1 MKYDIALKSLLQTS
15 GLTIL
20 EQLAG
25 VRLVRWLNV
34 ELPEV
39 RMPHLDLLAETA
51 ARDLLHFEL
60 QSNNDSGMPLRMAE
74 YALAIYR
81 QYGRFPRQFVLYV
94 GQPRLSMRPELR
106 GPFLHFW
113 YTAVDIREMDPG
125 QLLNSPAPGDN
136 ILAILADVN
145 TPEKTVRE
153 VLKRIT
159 RLPPAEQPKQLQI
172 LMILSGLRGLGK
184 LIQSE
189 VKRMPITVDLDEVFG
204 DYILERADLYRE
216 QGREQGLEQ
225 GREQGLEQGRE
236 QGLEQGREQGQVSLL
251 HRQMANRFGPIP
263 AWAEDRL
270 KALPREK
277 LEDLAV
283 RLLNA
288 NSLEDLF
295 NAQSLT

>member
-20 EQLAG
+20 DQLAG
-25 VRLVRWLNV
+25 AHLVRWLNV
-34 ELPEV
+34 ELPEI
-39 RMPHLDLLAETA
+39 RMPHVDLLAETA

-60 QSNNDSGMPLRMAE
+60 QSKNDPGMPLRMVE

-94 GQPRLSMRPELR
+94 GQPRLSMRPELH

-113 YTAVDIREMDPG
+113 YAAVDIRDMDAG
-125 QLLNSPAPGDN
+125 QLLASPAPGDN
-136 ILAILADVN
+136 ILAILADAS
-145 TPEKTVRE
+145 TPEKTAVE
-153 VLKRIT
+153 VLKRIA
-159 RLPPAEQPKQLQI
+159 RFPPAEQHRQLQV

-189 VKRMPITVDLDEVFG
+189 VKRMPITVDLDEVFA
-204 DYILERADLYRE
+204 DYIRERAEVYREQGLEQGRE

-225 GREQGLEQGRE
+225 GREQGRA
-236 QGLEQGREQGQVSLL
+236 QGQLSLL
-251 HRQMANRFGPIP
+251 RRQMTNRFGPIP

-277 LEDLAV
+277 LEELAV

-288 NSLEDLF
+288 TNLEDLF
-295 NAQSLT
+295 SSQP